1 MSRQLEAEKK
11 ELVLQSDMQRALL
24 RLDIERL
31 KRSNYALDA
40 GLGLADLAMT
50 LKRLLPSSRE

>member
-11 ELVLQSDMQRALL
+11 ELVLESDMQRALL

-31 KRSNYALDA
+31 KRRNYALDA
-40 GLGLADLAMT
+40 GLGLAELAVT